1 MLLVNKYAWR
11 PPHYSPV
18 QGVGCKAAILEG
30 IRVVNRLSTRQLE
43 LKSIYYRKTIL
54 SIIKRAGGGHT
65 AGSLSCTD
73 ILNVLYNRFM
83 DITPANFGSVA
94 RDHYIQS
101 KGHSVE
107 ALYTVLADVGFFAA
121 EELATYS
128 QAGSQFVGHP
138 TRKVPGVEHNTG
150 ALGHGLA
157 VAVGLA
163 LGLKQDGAPH
173 RVFTLLG
180 DGELAEG
187 SNWEASLSAAH
198 YALDNLV
205 VIVDRNDLQI
215 TGFTEDVMALEP
227 LADKFRA
234 FGYSVHEVD
243 GNAIPALIDHLERT
257 PFVPGKP
264 SLLLAHTVKGRG
276 VSFMENVA
284 LWHHHVPTDDEMRL
298 AFQELDQA
306 EAGLMGVP
314 L

>member
-1 MLLVNKYAWR
+1 MA
-11 PPHYSPV
+11 H
-18 QGVGCKAAILEG
+18 
-30 IRVVNRLSTRQLE
+30 RLSTRELE
-43 LKSIYYRKTIL
+43 LKSIQYRKTIL
-54 SIIKRAGGGHT
+54 SSIKRAGGGHT

-73 ILNVLYNRFM
+73 ILNVLYNRVM
-83 DITPANFGSVA
+83 DITPHSFDCFA

-107 ALYTVLADVGFFAA
+107 ALYTVLADVGFFPA
-121 EELATYS
+121 EELETLS
-128 QAGSQFVGHP
+128 RAGSHFVGHP
-138 TRKVPGVEHNTG
+138 TRKVRGIEHNTG

-163 LGLKQDGAPH
+163 LALKQDGLPH

-187 SNWEASLSAAH
+187 SNWEASMTASH
-198 YALDNLV
+198 YGLDNLV

-234 FGYSVHEVD
+234 FGYAVQEVN
-243 GNAIPALIDHLERT
+243 GNNISDLVDHLERL
-257 PFVPGKP
+257 PFMSGKP
-264 SLLLAHTVKGRG
+264 NLLLAHTIKGRG

-284 LWHHHVPTDDEMRL
+284 LWHHHVPDDEQLEL
-298 AFQELDQA
+298 AIQELDQA
-306 EAGLMGVP
+306 QAHLMGMP
-314 L
+314 Q